1 MHMAAGLLCRAN
13 GVRHNASSP
22 LQNDKV
28 CYKQPQSVGAPAT
41 CSGDSRDIH
50 WATLAVCYRPESTQT
65 TRAEATDVVSHW
77 KGNMVPDQIQD
88 GLRPL
93 RLEEDS
99 FIRALLRRA
108 RDGERLL
115 LQLERAQVLDMNDG
129 KMGSVQFFGRDN
141 RFLGSCLA
149 EEQYV
154 DLDGVPVSIVLNADT
169 TGQLYELDI
178 WKADFSPLQAYP
190 VFERVTV
197 KS

>member
-1 MHMAAGLLCRAN
+1 
-13 GVRHNASSP
+13 
-22 LQNDKV
+22 
-28 CYKQPQSVGAPAT
+28 
-41 CSGDSRDIH
+41 
-50 WATLAVCYRPESTQT
+50 
-65 TRAEATDVVSHW
+65 
-77 KGNMVPDQIQD
+77 MVPDQIQD

-99 FIRALLRRA
+99 FIRSLLQRA

-115 LQLERAQVLDMNDG
+115 VQLEHAQVFDMNDG
-129 KMGSVQFFGRDN
+129 KMGSVQFAGHDN
-141 RFLGSCLA
+141 QFLGSCLVEA
-149 EEQYV
+149 QYI

-197 KS
+197 KA